1 MFLMARRTAG
11 LRLPVKTVRN
21 GVGKL
26 PIKILEAM
34 SVAPVVA
41 TSASPF
47 TLRFMEKA
55 DVSRIDVAQ
64 GREKLRKLASN
75 IGSVIRGKESVIE
88 QVLVCVVGAGHLLVE
103 DRPGVGKTT
112 LAYCLSRS
120 VDGEFSRIQFTS
132 DLLPSDVLGVS
143 VFDERTREFVFR
155 KGPIFANI
163 VLADEI
169 NRTTPK
175 TQSSLLE
182 VMDRSRVSIDG
193 GTYEVGKPFLVF
205 ATQNPVDFEGTFP
218 LPESQMDRF
227 LMRISMGYVDYDS
240 ELEILRDP
248 NLAYDDLRIEPVLTT
263 EELLEIQKLAATV
276 FLEDSI
282 QHYLLRI
289 IQATRTENEFRAGV
303 STRGLLAL
311 KRAVQARA
319 LCEGRDFVIP
329 EDVFQTALPVL
340 VHRLVPRQAT
350 SDAIEERK
358 TVQAILRN
366 IIEEIPAP

>member
-1 MFLMARRTAG
+1 MGKVLDKSRVSWARERLDG
-11 LRLPVKTVRN
+11 L
-21 GVGKL
+21 
-26 PIKILEAM
+26 A
-34 SVAPVVA
+34 
-41 TSASPF
+41 AS
-47 TLRFMEKA
+47 
-55 DVSRIDVAQ
+55 
-64 GREKLRKLASN
+64 
-75 IGSVIRGKESVIE
+75 IGSVIRGKGDVIE
-88 QVLVCVVGAGHLLVE
+88 QALVCLVAGGHLLVE

-112 LAYCLSRS
+112 LAYCLARS
-120 VDGEFSRIQFTS
+120 LDSSFSRIQFTS

-143 VFDERTREFVFR
+143 VFDERSREFVFR

-193 GTYEVGKPFLVF
+193 GTHEVGRPFMVF

-227 LMRISMGYVDYDS
+227 LMRISMGYADYDA

-248 NLAYDDLRIEPVLTT
+248 NLGYDDLGIQSVLTM
-263 EELLEIQKLAATV
+263 EELLEIQGLTAGV
-276 FLEDSI
+276 FLEESI
-282 QHYLLRI
+282 EHYLLRI
-289 IQATRTENEFRAGV
+289 IQSTRTEAEFRSGV

-311 KRAVQARA
+311 KRAIQARA
-319 LCEGRDFVIP
+319 ICQGRDFAVP
-329 EDVFQTALPVL
+329 EDVFTTALPVL
-340 VHRLVPRQAT
+340 VHRLVPRKAT
-350 SDAIEERK
+350 ADAIEERK
-358 TVQAILRN
+358 TVQQVLRN